1 MPIEADVDSVRL
13 EIRKMRQ
20 QAIMLAVIVLPVV
33 ILFFILSELP
43 PASEVIWLGWSFV
56 VAALIATIGCSSAL
70 GMLLLLSAYMKYNL
84 LKGMARKYSREEKRL
99 YMLIFL
105 MISAVV
111 LAILWT
117 LKYTY

>member
-20 QAIMLAVIVLPVV
+20 QATILAVIVLPVV
-33 ILFFILSELP
+33 VLFFILSELP
-43 PASEVIWLGWSFV
+43 PASEVMWLSWLFV

-70 GMLLLLSAYMKYNL
+70 GMLLLLSAYMNYNL
-84 LKGMARKYSREEKRL
+84 LKGEARKYSREEKRL
-99 YMLIFL
+99 IMLIFF

-111 LAILWT
+111 LVILWT
-117 LKYTY
+117 WKFNY